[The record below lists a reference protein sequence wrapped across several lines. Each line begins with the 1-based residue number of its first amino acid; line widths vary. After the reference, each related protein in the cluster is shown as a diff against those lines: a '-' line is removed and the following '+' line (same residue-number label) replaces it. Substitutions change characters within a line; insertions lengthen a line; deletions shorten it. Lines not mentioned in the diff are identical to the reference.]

1 MRSIMIYPPHP
12 HNCTIPCGYDCSEEG
27 GFLMNTERLQRILQK
42 LKEKN
47 LSQMIISDPL
57 AIYYLTGRLIDPG
70 ERLLALYISQSGN
83 NRMIRIVNYNKK
95 FHFRTDLPLLYLPPD
110 TFLFPVYCFLRNSLS
125 FYYTSL

>member
-1 MRSIMIYPPHP
+1 
-12 HNCTIPCGYDCSEEG
+12 
-27 GFLMNTERLQRILQK
+27 MNTERLQRILQK

-83 NRMIRIVNYNKK
+83 NRIFINSDWICVPFY
-95 FHFRTDLPLLYLPPD
+95 RT
-110 TFLFPVYCFLRNSLS
+110 
-125 FYYTSL
+125 